1 MTEMPSSSGTGTRRA
16 RWTLLTNHARTLLCI
31 ADDPG
36 VRLRDIAQRL
46 DITERAAQVF
56 VNDLVDAGYVTRTR
70 TGRRNTYEVHPDMP
84 FRHPREHD
92 HEIGA
97 LLAALGCLP
106 CRGRQAGG
114 EETPKTEEVHDEGVS
129 ANGLAAAARAA

>member
-1 MTEMPSSSGTGTRRA
+1 MTEIPSASLVGERRA

-46 DITERAAQVF
+46 GITERAAQVF

-70 TGRRNTYEVHPDMP
+70 TGRRNTYEIHPNVP
-84 FRHPREHD
+84 FRHPRERD

-106 CRGRQAGG
+106 MPRQTSGRRGDAKDRGG
-114 EETPKTEEVHDEGVS
+114 T
-129 ANGLAAAARAA
+129 R